1 VSPASRPA
9 LPIRPSSAKLPAYAE
24 PTPARANPRP
34 GTRAN
39 RAGSRPLFEFE
50 VQATDGPARAGVLDL
65 PHGQVRTPVFMP
77 VGTQATVKTLTP
89 EEVEGLGA
97 QIILGNTYH
106 LYLRPGHDVVRQMG
120 GLHGFGGWKK
130 PMLTDSGGFQVFSL
144 SDISTIGED
153 GVEFQSHIDGS
164 RHLFTPER
172 VMGIERALGADII
185 MAFDQCPPGQSS
197 RELATEAYERTLR
210 WLARCRTAFDR
221 IVAEDGDAPRQ
232 TLFPI
237 VQGGIHADLRV
248 ASARG
253 TLASGDWHGI
263 AIGGLSVG
271 EPKPLM
277 HEMLDA
283 VRPELPDRLPRYLM
297 GVGYPDDLLEAIGR
311 GIDMFDCVA
320 PTRNGR
326 NGAVWITAEG
336 QVNIKQRRFLTDA
349 GPLDPECGCYT
360 CRTYTR
366 AYLRHLFV
374 AGEGLSMRLLSIHN
388 LHFLVNLAN
397 QAREH
402 IITGDY
408 AGWSRAWIER
418 FAAGKAAA
426 GKS

>member
-1 VSPASRPA
+1 M
-9 LPIRPSSAKLPAYAE
+9 L
-24 PTPARANPRP
+24 N
-34 GTRAN
+34 
-39 RAGSRPLFEFE
+39 
-50 VQATDGPARAGVLDL
+50 L

-89 EEVEGLGA
+89 EEVEELGA

-106 LYLRPGHDVVRQMG
+106 LYLRPGHDVVRTMG
-120 GLHGFGGWKK
+120 GLHGFQGWRK
-130 PMLTDSGGFQVFSL
+130 PILTDSGGFQVFSL
-144 SDISTIGED
+144 SDISTISED

-164 RHLFTPER
+164 RHMFTPER
-172 VMGIERALGADII
+172 VMEIERALGADII

-197 RELATEAYERTLR
+197 REKATEAYERTLR
-210 WLARCRTAFDR
+210 WLERCRTAFGR
-221 IVAEDGDAPRQ
+221 IIAEDGDAPRQ

-237 VQGGIHADLRV
+237 VQGGIHPELRV

-253 TLASGDWHGI
+253 TLSAGDWHGI

-277 HEMLDA
+277 HDMLDA

-360 CRTYTR
+360 CRSYTR

-374 AGEGLSMRLLSIHN
+374 AGEALSMRLLSIHN

-402 IITGDY
+402 IVAGDY
-408 AGWSRAWIER
+408 AGWSRAWLDR

-426 GKS
+426 AKA